1 VRKDKRVRFAIKTSP
16 ERTGWDDMLAVWR
29 AADEIELFESGWV
42 FDHFEPIYGD
52 RGQPCLEGW
61 TSLAALAQATE
72 RIRVGV
78 LVTGTPYRHP
88 AVLANMAATVDVLS
102 HGRLELGLGA
112 GWNTAE
118 AEAYGMDL
126 LAPGPRMDR
135 FDEACDVIVG
145 LLTQPTFDYRGEHFT
160 LTGAYCEPKPVQQ
173 PHPPICIGG
182 SGERR
187 TLRTV
192 ARLAH
197 HWNFPRGSIEE
208 FTRLR
213 GVLAEHCAA
222 VGRDPAEIVTS
233 THLRVDPGG
242 AVDPGAVAAG
252 AAAWAE
258 AGLDLGIVYFHA
270 PYDPHALE
278 PVAKA
283 LAPLVD

>member
-1 VRKDKRVRFAIKTSP
+1 MRFAIKTSP
-16 ERTGWDDMLAVWR
+16 ERTGWGGMLGLWR
-29 AADEIELFESGWV
+29 VADEIEVFESAWV

-52 RGQPCLEGW
+52 RSESCFEGW

-88 AVLANMAATVDVLS
+88 AVLANMAATVDAIS
-102 HGRLELGLGA
+102 GGRLELGLGA

-118 AEAYGMDL
+118 AGAYGMDL
-126 LAPGPRMDR
+126 LPLGRRMDR
-135 FDEACDVIVG
+135 FDEACDVIIG
-145 LLTQPTFDYRGEHFT
+145 LLTQPVFDYQGEHFT
-160 LTGAYCEPKPVQQ
+160 LAGAYCEPKPVQQ

-182 SGERR
+182 IGERR

-192 ARLAH
+192 ARVAQ
-197 HWNFPRGSIEE
+197 HWNFPRGPIEE

-213 GVLAEHCAA
+213 GVLAE
-222 VGRDPAEIVTS
+222 IVTS
-233 THLRVDPGG
+233 THIRVDPD
-242 AVDPGAVAAG
+242 APVDPRAVAAD

-258 AGLDLGIVYFHA
+258 AGLDLGIVYFRA
-270 PYDPHALE
+270 PFDPAVLE

-283 LAPLVD
+283 LGPLTE

>member
-1 VRKDKRVRFAIKTSP
+1 MRFAIKTSP
-16 ERTGWDDMLAVWR
+16 ERTGWGGMLGLWR
-29 AADEIELFESGWV
+29 VADEIEVFESAWV

-52 RGQPCLEGW
+52 RNEPCFEGW

-88 AVLANMAATVDVLS
+88 AVLANMAATVDAIS
-102 HGRLELGLGA
+102 GGRLELGLGA

-118 AEAYGMDL
+118 AGAYGMDL
-126 LAPGPRMDR
+126 LPLGRRMDR
-135 FDEACDVIVG
+135 FDEACDVIIG
-145 LLTQPTFDYRGEHFT
+145 LLTQPVFDYQGEHFT
-160 LTGAYCEPKPVQQ
+160 LAGAYCEPKPVQQ

-182 SGERR
+182 IGERR

-192 ARLAH
+192 ARVAQ
-197 HWNFPRGSIEE
+197 HWNFPRGPIEE

-222 VGRDPAEIVTS
+222 LGRDPAEIVTS
-233 THLRVDPGG
+233 THIRVDPDGP
-242 AVDPGAVAAG
+242 VDLRAVAADAG
-252 AAAWAE
+252 AWAE
-258 AGLDLGIVYFHA
+258 AGLDLGIVYFRA
-270 PYDPHALE
+270 PFDPAVLE

-283 LAPLVD
+283 LGPLTE

>member
-1 VRKDKRVRFAIKTSP
+1 MRFAIKTSP
-16 ERTGWDDMLAVWR
+16 ERTGWEEMLAMWC
-29 AADEIELFESGWV
+29 AADEIEVFESAWV

-52 RGQPCLEGW
+52 RSQPCFEGW

-88 AVLANMAATVDVLS
+88 ALLANMAATVDVLS
-102 HGRLELGLGA
+102 GGRLELGLGA

-126 LAPGPRMDR
+126 LALGPRMDR
-135 FDEACDVIVG
+135 FDEACDVILG
-145 LLTQPTFDYRGEHFT
+145 LLTQPAFDYEGEHFR

-182 SGERR
+182 RGERR

-192 ARLAH
+192 ARVAQ
-197 HWNFPRGSIEE
+197 HWNLPRGSIEE

-222 VGRDPAEIVTS
+222 LGRDPAEIMTS
-233 THLRVDPGG
+233 THLRVDPSRP
-242 AVDPGAVAAG
+242 VDPGAIAAD

-270 PYDPHALE
+270 PYDPAALE

-283 LAPLVD
+283 LAPLTE